1 MSPRRQSNIPEV
13 DIGEAILVES
23 LQEFF
28 DSNSLVEEYEKL
40 KEKCDSVIGK
50 IKARKKREEKEKP

>member
-1 MSPRRQSNIPEV
+1 MSPRRQSSIPEV